1 MNDRGPVRE
10 HWSDRVPTS
19 PPLEQRAGE
28 LMRQAAMAPTGDPEL
43 LSRVARRLHGRPT
56 RRAIPMLRLALAAGM
71 LIAVA
76 GTVGAAVRSRGR
88 VSSVTAT
95 PPGTTPAHKSVAA
108 ITPPS
113 APSSIAEESRL
124 LTAALHLLRQQHDA
138 RSALSAL
145 DEHSRRFPS
154 GTLAREA
161 TLARIDA
168 LLELDDRE
176 SALEILDR
184 TRLTELPRARELAVV
199 RGELRGAS
207 GRCGQAVTDLGS
219 ALDGSGDALEE
230 RALWGR
236 ASCRSRLG
244 DSAGARADLGQIIG
258 RFPQGN
264 FATKARQ
271 ALRGR

>member
-1 MNDRGPVRE
+1 MNDCSPIRE
-10 HWSDRVPTS
+10 HWSDRDATR
-19 PPLEQRAGE
+19 PPLERRAGD
-28 LMRQAAMAPTGDPEL
+28 LMRQAATVPTSDPEL
-43 LSRVARRLHGRPT
+43 LARVAERLHGRSK
-56 RRAIPMLRLALAAGM
+56 RRGIPVLRLALAAGV

-76 GTVGAAVRSRGR
+76 GAVGAAVLLRGR
-88 VSSVTAT
+88 VSPRVETGAAPVS
-95 PPGTTPAHKSVAA
+95 KSVAA
-108 ITPPS
+108 ITEPS

-124 LTAALHLLRQQHDA
+124 LTTALHLLRQQHDA

-145 DEHSRRFPS
+145 DEYSKRFPN

-184 TRLTELPRARELAVV
+184 ARLTELPRARELAVL
-199 RGELRGAS
+199 RGELRGAA
-207 GRCGQAVTDLGS
+207 GRCSQAVTDLGS
-219 ALDGSGDALEE
+219 TLDGSGDVLEE
-230 RALWGR
+230 RALWAR

-244 DSAGARADLGQIIG
+244 DSAGARADLGQIIA
-258 RFPQGN
+258 RFPQGT

>member
-1 MNDRGPVRE
+1 MNNSGPIRE

-28 LMRQAAMAPTGDPEL
+28 LMRQAGMAPTGDADV
-43 LSRVARRLHGRPT
+43 LSRVAKRLHGRSK
-56 RRAIPMLRLALAAGM
+56 RRGMPMLRLALAAGM
-71 LIAVA
+71 LIAVV
-76 GTVGAAVRSRGR
+76 GTVGAAVLLRGR
-88 VSSVTAT
+88 VSPRAAT
-95 PPGTTPAHKSVAA
+95 PPGGTAASQSVAA
-108 ITPPS
+108 ITPPP
-113 APSSIAEESRL
+113 APSSMAEESRL

-145 DEHSRRFPS
+145 DEYSRRFPS

-168 LLELDDRE
+168 LLELDDRAG
-176 SALEILDR
+176 ALAILDR
-184 TRLTELPRARELAVV
+184 TRLTELPRARELAVL

-219 ALDGSGDALEE
+219 TLDGSGDALEE

-244 DSAGARADLGQIIG
+244 DSPGARADLGQIIT

>member
-28 LMRQAAMAPTGDPEL
+28 LMRQAGIAPTGDPDV
-43 LSRVARRLHGRPT
+43 LSRVAKRLHGRPT
-56 RRAIPMLRLALAAGM
+56 RREMPMLRLALAAGVF
-71 LIAVA
+71 IAVG
-76 GTVGAAVRSRGR
+76 GTVGAAVLLRGR
-88 VSSVTAT
+88 VSPRAAT
-95 PPGTTPAHKSVAA
+95 PPGETAASKSVAVIA
-108 ITPPS
+108 PPP
-113 APSSIAEESRL
+113 APSSMAEESRL

-145 DEHSRRFPS
+145 DEYSRRFPS

-168 LLELDDRE
+168 LLELDDRK

-184 TRLTELPRARELAVV
+184 TRLTELPRARELAVL

-207 GRCGQAVTDLGS
+207 GRCGQAVTDLGA

-236 ASCRSRLG
+236 ASCRSRSG
-244 DSAGARADLGQIIG
+244 DSPGARADLGQIIT

>member
-1 MNDRGPVRE
+1 MNDSGSIRE
-10 HWSDRVPTS
+10 HWSDRVPTC
-19 PPLEQRAGE
+19 PPLEQRAAE
-28 LMRQAAMAPTGDPEL
+28 LMRQAAMVPTSDPDV
-43 LSRVARRLHGRPT
+43 LSRVAQRLHDRSQ
-56 RRAIPMLRLALAAGM
+56 RREIPMLRLALVLGM
-71 LIAVA
+71 LIASVGA
-76 GTVGAAVRSRGR
+76 VGAAVLLRGR
-88 VSSVTAT
+88 VSPRAAT
-95 PPGTTPAHKSVAA
+95 PPGATDASQSVAA
-108 ITPPS
+108 ITPPP
-113 APSSIAEESRL
+113 APSSMAEESRL

-145 DEHSRRFPS
+145 DEYSRRFPR

-168 LLELDDRE
+168 LLELDDRAG
-176 SALEILDR
+176 ALAILDR
-184 TRLTELPRARELAVV
+184 TRLTDLPRARELAVL

-207 GRCGQAVTDLGS
+207 GRCSQAVTDLGV

-244 DSAGARADLGQIIG
+244 DSAGARADLGQIIT
-258 RFPQGN
+258 RFPLGS